1 MDEVQS
7 FSPLSLQIYVYYN
20 RISLFLYFYFHFFS
34 SDTLRIHYLFIYQTI
49 FIVFALHSLCFCN
62 VSNLLLQKNCLYNS
76 VYIIIIILLFLLRI
90 YNVINSGQV
99 KVLTF
104 GLSTIFAAS
113 QNILPDINSIMRP
126 FSISSAVSGLSLP
139 TPANVL
145 GIKKGAGASK

>member
-1 MDEVQS
+1 MS
-7 FSPLSLQIYVYYN
+7 FENLGSVGTNANFSEGVG
-20 RISLFLYFYFHFFS
+20 SGGGSGLYENMFS
-34 SDTLRIHYLFIYQTI
+34 G
-49 FIVFALHSLCFCN
+49 N
-62 VSNLLLQKNCLYNS
+62 SNNEKLNEL
-76 VYIIIIILLFLLRI
+76 ID
-90 YNVINSGQV
+90 NVINSNQV